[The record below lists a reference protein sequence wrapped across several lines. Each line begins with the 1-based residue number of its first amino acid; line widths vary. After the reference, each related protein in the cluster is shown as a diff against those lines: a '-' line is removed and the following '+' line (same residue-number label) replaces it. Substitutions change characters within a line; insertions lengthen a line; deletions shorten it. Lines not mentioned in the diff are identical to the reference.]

1 MRPPGVGVPSTGA
14 TLGAGSWQS
23 GTGRAAPGPRGLGF
37 GRADRQGGR
46 NFREWPPRSE
56 HPAPSPAATRPSVWV
71 CVCAWSAHHRPHTSG
86 GLPLALASPL
96 MAHKSQGRGRAHGSM
111 AAPLGGWH
119 TRFLIAHLGS
129 GSTLLIYRMDADLG
143 GGSRGSKSPSC
154 DHRAGNSRWGRWAT
168 GLPCPPLVLAT
179 KGCRGLLRSQCLQSG
194 SCRDFGHPASPCL
207 SSWTAAHPWPAA
219 SRGHR

>member
-1 MRPPGVGVPSTGA
+1 MG
-14 TLGAGSWQS
+14 L
-23 GTGRAAPGPRGLGF
+23 APGSRG
-37 GRADRQGGR
+37 QGGQLR
-46 NFREWPPRSE
+46 GPGALVSAELTDKEAGTSGNGHRGANTQHPPQQPPDPASGFVFVPGLPITGLTHRGGCPLPW
-56 HPAPSPAATRPSVWV
+56 PAPSW
-71 CVCAWSAHHRPHTSG
+71 HTSHRAG
-86 GLPLALASPL
+86 AEP
-96 MAHKSQGRGRAHGSM
+96 MAAWLG

>member
-1 MRPPGVGVPSTGA
+1 MPPKGSSLRKPTDGVAMRPPGVGVPSTGA

-111 AAPLGGWH
+111 VGGCAPWRL
-119 TRFLIAHLGS
+119 AHKVSYCSSWL
-129 GSTLLIYRMDADLG
+129 RE
-143 GGSRGSKSPSC
+143 
-154 DHRAGNSRWGRWAT
+154 H
-168 GLPCPPLVLAT
+168 PPHLQD
-179 KGCRGLLRSQCLQSG
+179 GCRSRRWQQGLQIAFL
-194 SCRDFGHPASPCL
+194 
-207 SSWTAAHPWPAA
+207 
-219 SRGHR
+219 